1 MARWKQHFES
11 LLNIHDVTN
20 HTPIAA
26 EQTQVA
32 DSITGSINTLE
43 VQQAIKKLKRGK
55 AVGSDQISSSM
66 LNALGPRGIEF
77 ITTFF
82 NISYIQFP

>member
-32 DSITGSINTLE
+32 DSITGSININ
-43 VQQAIKKLKRGK
+43 IKSGGFRPP
-55 AVGSDQISSSM
+55 SEHI
-66 LNALGPRGIEF
+66 
-77 ITTFF
+77 
-82 NISYIQFP
+82 YIMMMEG